1 MQKEAGSNSH
11 HQTCL
16 TNIHEPKMLADSENP
31 FKLMR
36 NHLLISKSENV
47 FLCSDNIFIKKNILK
62 K

>member
-47 FLCSDNIFIKKNILK
+47 FLCSDNIFI
-62 K
+62 